1 MKLNFTQIMGARLC
15 ICQDM
20 KIFSSKVCIKLQ
32 CNHICFSG
40 SKLYSLK
47 VENIQITWNVI
58 FFYSKIYQVLSYIY
72 VGLLAIQTLYIT
84 NVFFFLIEQYFIDTL
99 ESWHTLKLFQ
109 SVRNDLSKYTLYS
122 KNIFY
127 HVYTFW
133 TGLLDNNCGH

>member
-58 FFYSKIYQVLSYIY
+58 FLYSKIYQVLTYIY

-109 SVRNDLSKYTLYS
+109 SFRNGLSKYTLYS

>member
-32 CNHICFSG
+32 CNRICFSG

-58 FFYSKIYQVLSYIY
+58 FLYSKIYQVLSYIY

>member
-15 ICQDM
+15 ICQDK

-58 FFYSKIYQVLSYIY
+58 FLYSKIYQVLSYIY

>member
-1 MKLNFTQIMGARLC
+1 MGARLC
-15 ICQDM
+15 IYQDR

-40 SKLYSLK
+40 SKQYSLK
-47 VENIQITWNVI
+47 VESIQITWNVI
-58 FFYSKIYQVLSYIY
+58 FLYSKIYQVLSYIY

-84 NVFFFLIEQYFIDTL
+84 NVFFFLIGQYFIETF
-99 ESWHTLKLFQ
+99 EGWHTLKLFQ
-109 SVRNDLSKYTLYS
+109 SFRNGLSKYTLYS

-133 TGLLDNNCGH
+133 VGLLDNDCRH